1 MAISTHT
8 QLGVSI
14 KSFEENS
21 EIPPCSYEPSEQTQS
36 SKTLVMAA
44 QPLPKKQG
52 YMTESMAVGVVLV
65 AKRWV
70 LLGLFSRQRRWHH
83 PKLP

>member
-52 YMTESMAVGVVLV
+52 YMTESKTDDSAQRKSLKSGGKVL
-65 AKRWV
+65 
-70 LLGLFSRQRRWHH
+70 HTT
-83 PKLP
+83 